1 MPAALNEMDVFCALS
16 HRESFGVSL
25 VEAMAMEIPVIATD
39 IDGFKEVLIEGK
51 TGVLVSS
58 KNLNQC
64 ALELKKLILN
74 EDMRK
79 EMERK
84 GKNMS

>member
-1 MPAALNEMDVFCALS
+1 
-16 HRESFGVSL
+16 
-25 VEAMAMEIPVIATD
+25 MEIPVIATD

-79 EMERK
+79 EMGRK
-84 GKNMS
+84 GREHVIKAYDWNDNVDKMESTYKDFLKNY